1 MNKEVIMPALGMAQ
15 QTGILTRWLK
25 REGESVVKG
34 EPLMEIETDKV
45 TVEIEATA
53 DGILS
58 DVTAAEGDEIP
69 IGQVIGLIVAA
80 GEAGKRP
87 PPPIASPK
95 AATAPVA
102 TAPMLPSA
110 HKASPVAARMAREHG
125 VDLHDVAHDVAHNV
139 AAERPRITKADVRKH
154 LDRETPLP
162 ARLLPASPKARRLA
176 GESAL
181 DPADVVA
188 TGPGGAMVAADVRAA
203 LAGRAARQA
212 PRPAA
217 VPEGQPLAL
226 SRGWGT
232 MARRMVESWHGAPHF
247 FVLRD
252 VDAARLQEWRRA
264 AQATTP
270 EKITYTDLLTKAVAV
285 ALRKH
290 PRLNAR
296 RNEDTVI
303 LNPEINICLAVATSD
318 GLITPVIRAADSLGI
333 GQIAERRRELVEKAR
348 TNRLQP
354 VDVGGGTFTISNL
367 GMYNVDAFTAIINPP
382 QAAIL
387 AVGRLTDRVVPVD
400 GLPGVR
406 PQMTMT
412 LSCDHRIVDGAGA
425 AAFLD
430 DLAALIQEPL
440 GLIG

>member
-58 DVTAAEGDEIP
+58 DITAAEGDEIP

-80 GEAGKRP
+80 GEVGKRP
-87 PPPIASPK
+87 PPK
-95 AATAPVA
+95 A
-102 TAPMLPSA
+102 PSA
-110 HKASPVAARMAREHG
+110 PKASPVAARMAREHG
-125 VDLHDVAHDVAHNV
+125 VDLHNVGHDVGHDVGHV
-139 AAERPRITKADVRKH
+139 AAADRARITKADVRKY
-154 LDRETPLP
+154 LDRETPP
-162 ARLLPASPKARRLA
+162 ARLSPASPKARRLA

-181 DPADVVA
+181 DPAEVVG
-188 TGPGGAMVAADVRAA
+188 TGPGGAMVAADVLAA
-203 LAGRAARQA
+203 LAGRNAPEAARQA
-212 PRPAA
+212 ARPPAA
-217 VPEGQPLAL
+217 PEDQPLAL

-252 VDAARLQEWRRA
+252 VDATRLREWRQA
-264 AQATTP
+264 AQAATP

-296 RNEDTVI
+296 RVEDAVI

-318 GLITPVIRAADSLGI
+318 GLITPVIHAADSLGI
-333 GQIAERRRELVEKAR
+333 GEIAGRRRELVEKAR
-348 TNRLQP
+348 ANRLQP
-354 VDVGGGTFTISNL
+354 ADVGGGTFTISNL
-367 GMYNVDAFTAIINPP
+367 GMYHVDAFTAIINPP

-387 AVGRLTDRVVPVD
+387 AVGRLADRVVPVD

>member
-80 GEAGKRP
+80 GEAGKGP

-95 AATAPVA
+95 AATAPA
-102 TAPMLPSA
+102 AQPA

>member
-87 PPPIASPK
+87 PSSIASPK
-95 AATAPVA
+95 AATAPA
-102 TAPMLPSA
+102 AQPA

-125 VDLHDVAHDVAHNV
+125 VDLHNVGHNV

>member
-58 DVTAAEGDEIP
+58 DITAAEGDEIP

-80 GEAGKRP
+80 GEVGKRP
-87 PPPIASPK
+87 PPKAPSAPK
-95 AATAPVA
+95 AAS
-102 TAPMLPSA
+102 APMVPSA

-125 VDLHDVAHDVAHNV
+125 VDLHDVGADQ
-139 AAERPRITKADVRKH
+139 PRITKADVRKY
-154 LDRETPLP
+154 LDREMPPP
-162 ARLLPASPKARRLA
+162 ARLSPASPKARRLA

-181 DPADVVA
+181 DPTDVVA
-188 TGPGGAMVAADVRAA
+188 TGPGGAMVAADVLAA
-203 LAGRAARQA
+203 LAGRNAPEAARQA
-212 PRPAA
+212 ARPPAA
-217 VPEGQPLAL
+217 PEDQPLAL

-232 MARRMVESWHGAPHF
+232 MARRMVESWQGAPHF

-252 VDAARLQEWRRA
+252 VDAARLRDWRQA
-264 AQATTP
+264 AQAATP

-296 RNEDTVI
+296 RVEDAVI

-318 GLITPVIRAADSLGI
+318 GLITPVIHAADSLGI
-333 GQIAERRRELVEKAR
+333 GEIAGRRRELVEKAR
-348 TNRLQP
+348 ANRLQP
-354 VDVGGGTFTISNL
+354 ADVGGGTFTISNL
-367 GMYNVDAFTAIINPP
+367 GMYHVDAFTAIINPP

-387 AVGRLTDRVVPVD
+387 AVGRLADRVVPVD